1 MDGYGRELDKYI
13 FACAPLNE
21 ILETPLVTV
30 CINGM
35 ADVER
40 RSTIR
45 VLRIRYFKKKKNSKK
60 KNESPSIVSFLS
72 VHFPTLD

>member
-1 MDGYGRELDKYI
+1 MDGYGRELDNHI
-13 FACAPLNE
+13 FACAPLAE
-21 ILETPLVTV
+21 ILETSLVTV

-72 VHFPTLD
+72 VNFPTLD